1 MSPVKKKHFSDNK
14 AIQTF
19 FRYQIVSFLILLN
32 RKEDYINSLR
42 ANKKD
47 LMASPMKNN

>member
-1 MSPVKKKHFSDNK
+1 MKKKSYLIDR
-14 AIQTF
+14 AIHAF
-19 FRYQIVSFLILLN
+19 FRYQMVSFLTLLN

-47 LMASPMKNN
+47 LIGNPLKSN